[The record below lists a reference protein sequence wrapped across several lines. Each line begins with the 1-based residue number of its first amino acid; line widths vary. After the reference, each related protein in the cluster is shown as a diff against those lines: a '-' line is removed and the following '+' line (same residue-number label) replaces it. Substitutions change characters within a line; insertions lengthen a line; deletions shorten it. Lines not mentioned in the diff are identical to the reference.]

1 MIRTSK
7 VSKVWLTI
15 SSIRLLHSRRLT
27 VSERKRKRLEERM

>member
-15 SSIRLLHSRRLT
+15 SSIRLPHPRRLT
-27 VSERKRKRLEERM
+27 VSGRKRKGLEERM

>member
-27 VSERKRKRLEERM
+27 VSGRKRKGSEEGM